1 MLPEYHDLLSWIC
14 SDDFGTRHATLFDP
28 AEQTPE
34 SAALKAQVA
43 VEAGSRMIL
52 IGGSTNTPEEK
63 VHSMVEAIQEAF
75 ELRLWA
81 TTQDT
86 VEDEDYWR
94 VPVILFPGGAHAL
107 SSAADGILFMMLMNS
122 RNPKFLVEEQVR
134 GAIWLHDSEIEMLPT
149 GYIICE
155 PGGKVGEIGEAN
167 LLSTKEEIRSYA
179 ICAKGFGMKILYLE
193 AGSGAATPASSEF
206 ISAANESD
214 NCLFVGGGIR
224 SNEQAK
230 AAKEAGASWIVTG
243 TIVEEQE
250 DLNELREKLSRLI
263 SGLN

>member
-1 MLPEYHDLLSWIC
+1 MLPEHHDLLSWVC
-14 SDDFGTRHATLFDP
+14 TDDFGTRHATLFDP
-28 AEQTPE
+28 ADQSPE
-34 SAALKAQVA
+34 EAALKAQV
-43 VEAGSRMIL
+43 VIEAGSRMIL

-63 VHSMVEAIQEAF
+63 VHSMVEAVQEAI

-107 SSAADGILFMMLMNS
+107 SASADGILFMMLMNS
-122 RNPKFLVEEQVR
+122 RNPKFIVGEQIR
-134 GAIWLHDSEIEMLPT
+134 GATWLHESEVEMLPT

-155 PGGKVGEIGEAN
+155 PGGKVGEIGEAS
-167 LLSTKEEIRSYA
+167 LLSTEEEIRSHA
-179 ICAKGFGMKILYLE
+179 ICAKGFGMNIFYLE
-193 AGSGAATPASSEF
+193 SGSGAASPAPPEL
-206 ISAANESD
+206 IRAANSTE

-224 SNEQAK
+224 SAEQAK
-230 AAKEAGASWIVTG
+230 AAKDAGASWIVTG

-250 DLNELREKLSRLI
+250 DMNELRQTLSELI